1 MNMEHSK
8 VNCLGKIKILAEKLF
23 QCHIVLGQLSFP
35 LPHST
40 GIPMEYRAYSMM
52 RWSNFRSM
60 FKQVIRNK
68 EIL

>member
-1 MNMEHSK
+1 MNLELSK

-23 QCHIVLGQLSFP
+23 QCHIVHWDSPPP
-35 LPHST
+35 L
-40 GIPMEYRAYSMM
+40 YRNSIAYSMT

-68 EIL
+68 EVL